1 MTDTMMIDVTPPSE
15 GGRPSNGTLG
25 ALGLLV
31 RRRLWRDRWL
41 VASSTLIVALATLLS
56 LSGPALVSRTIDNGA
71 ADAVTAAGPA
81 ADIFVTV
88 PVGNPGGD
96 NVSSIQGLAVDEF
109 AGLGETVIANLPRR
123 TASVVSGHD
132 TWVLS
137 PGAPLGWSATPESV
151 EKTAEDGVPL
161 EKDGRVGD
169 VFQFGYSEEAEVTLV
184 DGRLPDAPPNP
195 EDTTAPGAVVPP
207 TEIAISQEVA
217 DAFELGTG
225 YQVQVSTAAGES
237 LELLIVGIVE
247 PKDPDAAIWEHF
259 PEFTHPVAASGGAG
273 PNLRRGTVMVN
284 KDTFVGVSQALRTPF
299 TGTIRITVDPDAL
312 TLNLAKAI
320 SGELGD
326 LKTEPETLLG
336 ESAGPRVTVKT
347 GLGDAL
353 HDYPVRA
360 RAALAQMSIIIAGV
374 VSVAAVVIALMAA
387 LVLSRRE
394 NDIALERA
402 RGASV
407 GSTVL
412 RLLLESVLV
421 AAVGL
426 VLGVSAALLL
436 TPGVATS
443 SGLMW
448 VVALVAALSAP
459 VLGGLQARRMWAGR
473 REAANR
479 QDRAKVSKARSA
491 RRITL
496 EALTIVV
503 AGAAVVSLRGRGVL
517 QTVTQGLDPF
527 LAATPV
533 LVALA
538 IVVIVV
544 RLYPIPMAAIQF
556 FAKRTRG
563 VAGVITLAKSRER
576 IPVLP
581 LLGLTLAI
589 SIAVAGG
596 LLVST
601 VQSGQE
607 QASWDRVGAEVR
619 IESEINDA
627 QMATLEAQGL
637 TVSRGLYKPEA
648 TIAFGDGYEDGNVLA
663 MDSNYPAILK
673 MAGVEDVSS
682 LQKMYDVAADLA
694 PGEPIPALASPALI
708 DVDVHADSSV
718 YVGRIYVPFDII
730 GPATVTPDGWA
741 VGPPYLMLP
750 AEELFASEFEDP
762 VLYNIAF
769 VSGEGAA
776 AAVAADDSIDQTTV
790 TTREAWLAGMR
801 DSALIG
807 GVERAIGIAVLAV
820 GLLAA
825 VALLVTILRG
835 VRERGRALSMLRT
848 QGMGSGYGWWLALA
862 ELGPLTLAAVVGGAV
877 GGVAIMWL
885 LGDTLGL
892 KLLSG
897 GLDDPQLA
905 ANWTFLAIVG
915 GGILVLLFLAVAAEV
930 LTHRRNK
937 LSEVLRWGESR

>member
-1 MTDTMMIDVTPPSE
+1 MTDTMLIDVTPPSE
-15 GGRPSNGTLG
+15 GRRPSNGTTG
-25 ALGLLV
+25 ALALLV

-41 VASSTLIVALATLLS
+41 VVSSALIVALATLLS
-56 LSGPALVSRTIDNGA
+56 LSGPALVSRTIDDGA

-81 ADIFVTV
+81 ADIFVTI

-96 NVSSIQGLAVDEF
+96 NVSSIQGLPVEAFDD
-109 AGLGETVIANLPRR
+109 LGATVVSNLPKR
-123 TASVVSGHD
+123 TGSVVSGHD
-132 TWVLS
+132 SWVLS
-137 PGAPLGWSATPESV
+137 PQAPLGWSATPEAV
-151 EKTAEDGVPL
+151 EANEEDDAELV
-161 EKDGRVGD
+161 KDGRVGD
-169 VFQFGYSEEAEVTLV
+169 FFQFGYSPDAEVTLV
-184 DGRLPDAPPNP
+184 DGRLPEPPP
-195 EDTTAPGAVVPP
+195 PADETTGVGAVVPP

-217 DAFELGTG
+217 DAFELGIG
-225 YQVQVSTAAGES
+225 YHVQVSTAVGES
-237 LELLIVGIVE
+237 LILSVVGIVA
-247 PKDPDAAIWEHF
+247 PADPDAAIWDHF
-259 PEFTHPVAASGGAG
+259 PEFTSPVSAQGGAG
-273 PNLRRGTVMVN
+273 PNLRRGTVMVSA
-284 KDTFVGVSQALRTPF
+284 DTFRGVSDSLRTPF
-299 TGTIRITVDPDAL
+299 TGTIRVVVDPDAL
-312 TLNLAKAI
+312 TLNLARSIA
-320 SGELGD
+320 GELDD
-326 LKTEPETLLG
+326 LAAEPDVLLG
-336 ESAGPRVTVKT
+336 EETGPRVTVKT

-353 HDYPVRA
+353 RDYPVRA

-412 RLLLESVLV
+412 RLLVESVLV
-421 AAVGL
+421 TAVGL
-426 VLGVSAALLL
+426 VLGITGALLL
-436 TPGVATS
+436 TPGVAVS

-448 VVALVAALSAP
+448 MVALVAALSAP

-479 QDRAKVSKARSA
+479 QDRAKVAKGRKAR
-491 RRITL
+491 RLTL

-503 AGAAVVSLRGRGVL
+503 AAAAVVSLRGRGVL
-517 QTVTQGLDPF
+517 QTITQGIDPF

-544 RLYPIPMAAIQF
+544 RLYPVPMGVIQF

-607 QASWDRVGAEVR
+607 QASWDRVGADVR
-619 IESEINDA
+619 IDSELTDEQVA
-627 QMATLEAQGL
+627 SLEAEGL
-637 TVSRGLYKPEA
+637 TVSRGLYKIEA
-648 TIAFGDGYEDGNVLA
+648 TIAFGDGYSEGNLLA
-663 MDSNYPAILK
+663 MDANYPTILS

-682 LQKMYDVAADLA
+682 VQAMYDAAARLGAGDPL
-694 PGEPIPALASPALI
+694 PALASQQLI
-708 DVDVHADSSV
+708 DEDVHTESSV
-718 YVGRIYVPFDII
+718 YVGRVYVPFEII
-730 GPATVTPDGWA
+730 GVAEITPDGWA
-741 VGPPYLMLP
+741 VGPPYLMVP
-750 AEELFASEFEDP
+750 EEQLFATEFEDP
-762 VLYNIAF
+762 VLHNIAF
-769 VSGEGAA
+769 VSGDGAA
-776 AAVAADDSIDQTTV
+776 AAVASDDGIDQSTV

-897 GLDDPQLA
+897 GLDDPQLT
-905 ANWTFLAIVG
+905 ANWTFLGIVG

-930 LTHRRNK
+930 ITHRRNK